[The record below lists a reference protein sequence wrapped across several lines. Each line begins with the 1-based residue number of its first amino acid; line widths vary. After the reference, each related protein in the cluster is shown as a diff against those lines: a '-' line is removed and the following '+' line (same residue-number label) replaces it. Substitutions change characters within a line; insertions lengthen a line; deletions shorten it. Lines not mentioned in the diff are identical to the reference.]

1 MNLESFLMNLYRLC
15 LWKLTVGKL
24 ANLDLKGHSDLF
36 SSWPHSIWWKSS
48 RGLKEQGILKVA
60 DQTDEL
66 KLNSWC
72 GFKKYFLC
80 LRKVFKSFST
90 TSMPP
95 VEAFLHQPVTP
106 YCLLAPVP
114 RQPLYCLLT
123 ILLHPA
129 LCQYS
134 WLQRTH
140 GNLFSH

>member
-1 MNLESFLMNLYRLC
+1 M
-15 LWKLTVGKL
+15 
-24 ANLDLKGHSDLF
+24 HSDLF

-48 RGLKEQGILKVA
+48 RGLKEQVILKVA

-72 GFKKYFLC
+72 GFKKDFLW

-114 RQPLYCLLT
+114 RQPLYCLLK
-123 ILLHPA
+123 ILPHPA
-129 LCQYS
+129 RCLS
-134 WLQRTH
+134 VLWAPKNPRKPVFSLAAISS
-140 GNLFSH
+140 NLGSSISVVCM